1 MTVGNSVG
9 WFGKVPSV
17 GDFVRRGLPEEFVS
31 TWDDWLQRAV
41 TAGRQVQGA
50 RFDAALQAFP
60 TWRFLIAPGVIG
72 PPAWCGVM
80 QASADRVGRT
90 FPFTLAQPLVQPA
103 GHVCDTEWL
112 ERQLEAFARVAVSAL
127 DPSSLARFEGLA
139 ATLDAPPRADP
150 ARAEGRLESLSQLGR
165 PGQQPVL
172 LGAPLH
178 QWMRQL
184 GERDLTRRLAGRC
197 LWWIPPA
204 AHDEA
209 GAALIVEHPLPDDLL
224 QVLLQ
229 AA

>member
-1 MTVGNSVG
+1 MTIDNGVG

-17 GDFVRRGLPEEFVS
+17 GDFVRRGLPDEFVS
-31 TWDDWLQRAV
+31 AWDDWLQRAV
-41 TAGRQVQGA
+41 TAGRQAQGA

-72 PPAWCGVM
+72 PGAWCGVM

-90 FPFTLAQPLVQPA
+90 FPFTLAQSIAQPA
-103 GHVCDTEWL
+103 DHVCDTEWL
-112 ERQLEAFARVAVSAL
+112 ERQLDAFARAAVSAL
-127 DPSSLARFEGLA
+127 DPSSLARFEALA
-139 ATLDAPPRADP
+139 ATLDAPPAP
-150 ARAEGRLESLSQLGR
+150 AQVDGRLESLSRLGR
-165 PGQQPVL
+165 PAQQPVP

-184 GERDLTRRLAGRC
+184 GERDLSRRLAGRC

-229 AA
+229 AV